1 MPCENYREALI
12 EAAAGGGVLTGEARA
27 HVKACASCQTAFSQ
41 EQKLFAAID
50 TGLRTTANSVA
61 PASLVPRV
69 RAQLRDQPVP
79 RRFWVP
85 AFAGIGIAAAL
96 VVALVLARKPARN
109 GVEANLQAISA
120 ARNVLPAVNQP
131 ATPAGAPFEALRTA
145 RKHTRVGAVK
155 TAPAVAAVGVEEE
168 VLIPAGEKHAV
179 DVLLVRLQQGDLPA
193 DALPVEGREKPS
205 KILEVSPVDISP
217 IEIHPLP
224 DVESKSAAPDEKT
237 RR

>member
-1 MPCENYREALI
+1 M
-12 EAAAGGGVLTGEARA
+12 
-27 HVKACASCQTAFSQ
+27 
-41 EQKLFAAID
+41 
-50 TGLRTTANSVA
+50 
-61 PASLVPRV
+61 
-69 RAQLRDQPVP
+69 P